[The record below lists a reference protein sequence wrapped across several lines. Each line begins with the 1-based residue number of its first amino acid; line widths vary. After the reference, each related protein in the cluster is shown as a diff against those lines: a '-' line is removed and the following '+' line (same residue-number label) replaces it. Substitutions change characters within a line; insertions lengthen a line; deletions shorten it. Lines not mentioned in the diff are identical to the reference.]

1 MLTGTKRKW
10 PVRIAGALA
19 LLGMVA
25 LGLPS
30 SGKANGAESAQS
42 GFPKIAE
49 PRNLGDF
56 VRDRTALTRL
66 GKVLFWDMQM
76 GSDGI
81 VSCATCHSHA
91 FSDHRTKNQLH
102 PGPNGRFDSGHV
114 NSVLQASDFPIRSD
128 DAIGS
133 QGVIMAK
140 FVDIV
145 PGQAAEVS
153 TAVVDPIF
161 RLGNRNVRQVT
172 GKNAPSSIHA
182 AFNHRNFWN
191 GRASNLF
198 NGTSPFGSEDPG
210 AAGMIWKVQGSGVAP
225 TPIAIE
231 GSAAASQAVGPANNS
246 VEMAYSGRSW
256 PKIAKKLLFLTPLGK
271 QVVHPS
277 DSTLGSLS
285 RSPSPGLNQTYLR
298 MMQDAFDPQWW
309 NSPAVFGINAAGKP
323 VFLRNGISSGTQE
336 YSLAEINFSLFWG
349 LAVQAYESTLVADD
363 TPLDHFL
370 HGIPD
375 AKFGALEQQGL
386 AIFNSDQGRCVQ
398 CHTGALMT
406 SASAESVA
414 LQGRSQ
420 LRTLRDGGQAYFDT
434 GFFNIG
440 VRPTSEDAG
449 IGGKYPTGSPLNYS
463 SGDHPGQKM
472 AVEGA
477 FKVPGLRNEALT
489 GPYFHNGGKGTL
501 EQVLQFYHDRGDF
514 RSVNRAD
521 VDSSL
526 ERMRI
531 GGSEQR
537 ALVAF
542 IRNGLTDSRVANE
555 SAPFDH
561 PELLVP
567 NGHLPNGDDDL
578 VRLPPIGAAG
588 RSAEGLPPLKPFL
601 E

>member
-1 MLTGTKRKW
+1 MRIGMKRKW
-10 PVRIAGALA
+10 PVRIAGALV
-19 LLGMVA
+19 LLGAVA

-30 SGKANGAESAQS
+30 SVKANGAESARS
-42 GFPKIAE
+42 AFPKFAE
-49 PRNLGDF
+49 PGNLGDF

-66 GKVLFWDMQM
+66 GKAFFWDMQV
-76 GSDGI
+76 GSDGV
-81 VSCATCHSHA
+81 VSCATCHNHA

-128 DAIGS
+128 DVVGS

-145 PGQAAEVS
+145 PGQAAEAGS
-153 TAVVDPIF
+153 AVVDPTF

-172 GKNAPSSIHA
+172 GKNAPANFNA

-198 NGTSPFGSEDPG
+198 NGVSPFGAEDSG
-210 AAGMIWKVQGSGVAP
+210 AGGMIWKVHGSSVAS
-225 TPIAIE
+225 TPIAID

-256 PKIAKKLLFLTPLGK
+256 PKLAKKLLLLMPLAK
-271 QVVHPS
+271 QVIHPS
-277 DSTLGSLS
+277 DSTLGGLS
-285 RSPSPGLNQTYLR
+285 RSPSPGLTLTYSRLL
-298 MMQDAFDPQWW
+298 QDTFDPQWW
-309 NSPAVFGINAAGKP
+309 GSPAVFGINSAGKP
-323 VFLRNGISSGTQE
+323 VFLRNGTPSGTQE

-349 LAVQAYESTLVADD
+349 LAVQAYEATLAADD

-375 AKFGALEQQGL
+375 AQFGELEQRGW

-398 CHTGALMT
+398 CHSGSLMT
-406 SASAESVA
+406 SASTENVA

-420 LRTLRDGGQAYFDT
+420 LRTLRDGGQAFFDT

-449 IGGKYPTGSPLNYS
+449 VGGKTPFGSTLNFS
-463 SGDHPGQKM
+463 SGDHSGQKM

-501 EQVLQFYHDRGDF
+501 EQGLEFYHDRGDF
-514 RSVNRAD
+514 RSVNRAN
-521 VDSSL
+521 VDITL
-526 ERMRI
+526 ERMKI
-531 GGSEQR
+531 GGSDQR
-537 ALVAF
+537 ALVAL

-561 PELLVP
+561 PELFVP
-567 NGHLPNGDDDL
+567 NGHLANGNDDL
-578 VRLPPIGAAG
+578 VRLPPVGAAG

-601 E
+601 Q